1 MTSRRLL
8 TLDELLLSLSF
19 VLCALL
25 AHFDQ
30 IRLIHRPMLMLLVG
44 FIGCLLFSCLARVRL
59 RLCHSED
66 YQRLNGATMVAA
78 LNRPENRRMLKYM
91 WTLGFFRNDD
101 RLLSGLMLLA
111 LLFQIVGYL
120 GLILAFLG
128 IT

>member
-1 MTSRRLL
+1 
-8 TLDELLLSLSF
+8 
-19 VLCALL
+19 
-25 AHFDQ
+25 
-30 IRLIHRPMLMLLVG
+30 
-44 FIGCLLFSCLARVRL
+44 
-59 RLCHSED
+59 
-66 YQRLNGATMVAA
+66 MVAA